1 MGPRKRVRGW
11 RMRKALTEVEAPDLP
26 GREKVTRTVGLIS
39 STSTM
44 VLIPPSTITNNM
56 YRNLVDYPPL
66 VQDEGL
72 KLVIRETNQMI
83 RVQS

>member
-1 MGPRKRVRGW
+1 MTIHYELNLQGI
-11 RMRKALTEVEAPDLP
+11 LNDLKFIAK
-26 GREKVTRTVGLIS
+26 GT
-39 STSTM
+39 
-44 VLIPPSTITNNM
+44 TITNNM

>member
-39 STSTM
+39 STST
-44 VLIPPSTITNNM
+44 ITNNM